1 VSDQTEIDDDDIEVI
16 ELETEDIPVEQPEPE
31 VEPEADESKDE
42 RLAESDEDDDEDEDD
57 NPRNLT
63 KTQRKREYRKASRDR
78 AKRELQLLREQNQL
92 LMERVN
98 SIEGSVRSQTEER
111 LDSRLSEAQR
121 EVQTADAIIARAVEA
136 GNGEDVVTAM
146 RLKEEAQNK
155 VLQLAAAKQQAAQ
168 PSHQGPDPRIA
179 SLAREWA
186 AANPWFDASG
196 RTEESAI
203 ALAIDRVLPNEG
215 YDPRSVEYYEE
226 LTRRLNNRIGNPN
239 PPERTQETTAK
250 RKAPPQGTV
259 SQHAPTSTRKQ
270 VYVTPER
277 KQAMMDAGYWDD
289 VALRNQMLKEY
300 AAYDKS
306 AS

>member
-1 VSDQTEIDDDDIEVI
+1 VSDPTELDDDDIEVI

-31 VEPEADESKDE
+31 VEPEAEDSEDE
-42 RLAESDEDDDEDEDD
+42 RLAESDEPDEEEE
-57 NPRNLT
+57 
-63 KTQRKREYRKASRDR
+63 KTSASNKNRKRREVQKAARDR
-78 AKRELQLLREQNQL
+78 AQRELQLLREQNQL

-111 LDSRLSEAQR
+111 LDHRLHEAQR

>member
-1 VSDQTEIDDDDIEVI
+1 MSDPTELDDDDIEVI

-31 VEPEADESKDE
+31 VEPEADDSEDE
-42 RLAESDEDDDEDEDD
+42 RLAESDEPDEEEE
-57 NPRNLT
+57 
-63 KTQRKREYRKASRDR
+63 KTSASNKNRKRREVQKAARDR
-78 AKRELQLLREQNQL
+78 AQRELQLLREQNQL
-92 LMERVN
+92 LMERVS

-111 LDSRLSEAQR
+111 LDHRLSEAQR

-155 VLQLAAAKQQAAQ
+155 VLQLAAAKQQASRPVQ
-168 PSHQGPDPRIA
+168 QGHDPRIT

>member
-1 VSDQTEIDDDDIEVI
+1 VSDPNELDDDDIEVI

-31 VEPEADESKDE
+31 VEPEPEDSEDE
-42 RLAESDEDDDEDEDD
+42 RLVESDEPEDEEE
-57 NPRNLT
+57 
-63 KTQRKREYRKASRDR
+63 KTSASNKNRKRREVQKAARDR
-78 AKRELQLLREQNQL
+78 AQRELQLLREQNQL

-98 SIEGSVRSQTEER
+98 NIEGSVRSQTEER
-111 LDSRLSEAQR
+111 LDYRLSEAQR

-136 GNGEDVVTAM
+136 GNGDDVVTAM

-168 PSHQGPDPRIA
+168 PRQQGPDPRIS

-186 AANPWFDASG
+186 DANPWFDASG

-226 LTRRLNNRIGNPN
+226 LTRRLNNRIGRPTTA
-239 PPERTQETTAK
+239 EKTQETSTK

>member
-1 VSDQTEIDDDDIEVI
+1 VSDPNELDDDDIEVI

-31 VEPEADESKDE
+31 VEPEPEDSEDE
-42 RLAESDEDDDEDEDD
+42 RLAESDEDQSEEEE
-57 NPRNLT
+57 
-63 KTQRKREYRKASRDR
+63 KTSASNKNRKRREVQKAARDR
-78 AKRELQLLREQNQL
+78 AQRELQLLREQNQL

-111 LDSRLSEAQR
+111 LDYRLSEAQR

-155 VLQLAAAKQQAAQ
+155 VFQLAAAKQQAAQ
-168 PSHQGPDPRIA
+168 PSHQGPDPRIS

-239 PPERTQETTAK
+239 PPERTQETSTK

>member
-1 VSDQTEIDDDDIEVI
+1 MSDPNELDDDDIEVI

-31 VEPEADESKDE
+31 VEPEPEDSEDE
-42 RLAESDEDDDEDEDD
+42 RLAESDEPEDEEE
-57 NPRNLT
+57 
-63 KTQRKREYRKASRDR
+63 KTSASNKNRKRREVQKAARDR
-78 AKRELQLLREQNQL
+78 AQRELQLLREQNQL

-111 LDSRLSEAQR
+111 LDYRLSEAQR

-226 LTRRLNNRIGNPN
+226 LTRRLNNRIGNSN
-239 PPERTQETTAK
+239 PPERTQETSTK

>member
-1 VSDQTEIDDDDIEVI
+1 MSDPNELDDDDIEVI

-31 VEPEADESKDE
+31 VEPEAEDSEDE
-42 RLAESDEDDDEDEDD
+42 RLAESDEDQSEEEE
-57 NPRNLT
+57 
-63 KTQRKREYRKASRDR
+63 KTSASNKNRKRREVQKAARDR
-78 AKRELQLLREQNQL
+78 AQRELQLLREQNQL

-111 LDSRLSEAQR
+111 LDHRLSEAQR

>member
-1 VSDQTEIDDDDIEVI
+1 MSDPNELDDDDIEVI

-31 VEPEADESKDE
+31 VEPEAEDSEDE
-42 RLAESDEDDDEDEDD
+42 RLAESDEPDEEEE
-57 NPRNLT
+57 
-63 KTQRKREYRKASRDR
+63 KTSASNKNRKRREVQKAARDR
-78 AKRELQLLREQNQL
+78 AQRELQLLREQNQL

-111 LDSRLSEAQR
+111 LDHRLSEAQR

>member
-1 VSDQTEIDDDDIEVI
+1 MSDPNELDDDDIEVI

-31 VEPEADESKDE
+31 VEPEPEDSEDE
-42 RLAESDEDDDEDEDD
+42 RLAESDEDQSEEEE
-57 NPRNLT
+57 
-63 KTQRKREYRKASRDR
+63 KTSASNKNRKRREVQKAARDR
-78 AKRELQLLREQNQL
+78 AQRELQLLREQNQL

-111 LDSRLSEAQR
+111 LDHRLSEAQR

-168 PSHQGPDPRIA
+168 PTNQGPDPRIA

-250 RKAPPQGTV
+250 RKAPPQGTA

>member
-1 VSDQTEIDDDDIEVI
+1 MSDPTELDDDDIEVI

-31 VEPEADESKDE
+31 VEPEAEDSEDE
-42 RLAESDEDDDEDEDD
+42 RLAESDEPDEEEE
-57 NPRNLT
+57 
-63 KTQRKREYRKASRDR
+63 KTSASNKNRKRREVQKAARDR
-78 AKRELQLLREQNQL
+78 AQRELQLLREQNQL

-111 LDSRLSEAQR
+111 LDHRLHEAQR

>member
-1 VSDQTEIDDDDIEVI
+1 VSDPNELDDDDIEVI

-31 VEPEADESKDE
+31 VEPEAEDSEDE
-42 RLAESDEDDDEDEDD
+42 RLAESDEPDEEEE
-57 NPRNLT
+57 
-63 KTQRKREYRKASRDR
+63 KTSASNKNRKRREVQKAARDR
-78 AKRELQLLREQNQL
+78 AQRELQLLREQNQL